1 MSKRR
6 TQNRRRRRR
15 IVMTR
20 KMRGGDCEPC
30 AIFPR
35 PEIENMRGGACG
47 PCANYTQP
55 EMQELKQ
62 NGLADHQIE
71 GLQNM
76 GIPFND
82 IKKQLLEYR
91 EILPDMLFG
100 HFFRWRGTH
109 AGTQF

>member
-20 KMRGGDCEPC
+20 KMRGGDCE
-30 AIFPR
+30 
-35 PEIENMRGGACG
+35 

-82 IKKQLLEYR
+82 IKKQFLEYR
-91 EILPDMLFG
+91 EIMPDMLFG